1 MSAIKPSVQNAALI
15 RIAGNSYFISRA
27 GRAMSE
33 EEINWDALEIE
44 LLPKERKL
52 LLKYGYPYD
61 DARQQLEKMVASKQV
76 IETMVISR
84 YYLNQMIGDLCY
96 SINKRTKGNVQAD
109 LLDLCERLES
119 AERWGDGDLDIMW

>member
-1 MSAIKPSVQNAALI
+1 MSD
-15 RIAGNSYFISRA
+15 
-27 GRAMSE
+27 

-44 LLPKERKL
+44 LLPNERKL

-76 IETMVISR
+76 IETLVISR
-84 YYLNQMIGDLCY
+84 HYLYQMIGDLCY
-96 SINKRTKGNVQAD
+96 SINKRTKGKVQAD